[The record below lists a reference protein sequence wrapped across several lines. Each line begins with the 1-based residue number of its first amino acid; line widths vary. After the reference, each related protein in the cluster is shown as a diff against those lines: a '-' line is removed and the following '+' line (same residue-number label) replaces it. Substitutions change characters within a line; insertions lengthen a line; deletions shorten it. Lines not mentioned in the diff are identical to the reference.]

1 MRHSVVFAVPSVV
14 LVAFALACAGPTENI
29 EVTAAAVPSAAPAP
43 PPAPTGPKKPDYP
56 ASTKQ
61 TQTDAYGSV
70 KVADDYRWLEDW
82 NDPVVKSW
90 SESENGFARKWLDGI
105 AQRGAIHS
113 RVEALM
119 SASTPTWDAVTSR
132 RAGAVFFALENK
144 PPKQHPALVV
154 FTKLTDLDPSASSST
169 PA

>member
-82 NDPVVKSW
+82 NDPNVKSW
-90 SESENGFARKWLDGI
+90 SEAENGFARKWLD
-105 AQRGAIHS
+105 AHRAARRDSLARRGADE
-113 RVEALM
+113 RVD
-119 SASTPTWDAVTSR
+119 PTWDAVASAARGQSSSRSRTSR
-132 RAGAVFFALENK
+132 R
-144 PPKQHPALVV
+144 
-154 FTKLTDLDPSASSST
+154 SST
-169 PA
+169 PPSSSSRR